1 MHGGRLGALQMIRTM
16 KPNIRSCMSEGSR
29 VVMPEPVVGAT
40 VELAFDPKAEVVLE
54 PGPDVSAIAEGVEE
68 LALLVD
74 ELSAGFPGNSGDG
87 DGAEDASLTPEAVRV
102 AATGDESLLETVE
115 ELDGVVEVDVA
126 EPVGALAANPGLV
139 LVYRGSRVGR
149 RLRMCLP
156 ILALSKSKT
165 V

>member
-1 MHGGRLGALQMIRTM
+1 M
-16 KPNIRSCMSEGSR
+16 
-29 VVMPEPVVGAT
+29 VMPEPVLGAT

-54 PGPDVSAIAEGVEE
+54 PGPDVSAIAEGVVE

-74 ELSAGFPGNSGDG
+74 EPSAGFPGNSSDG
-87 DGAEDASLTPEAVRV
+87 EGAEDASLTPEAVGV
-102 AATGDESLLETVE
+102 AATGDGSLLETVE
-115 ELDGVVEVDVA
+115 VLDGVAGVGVA
-126 EPVGALAANPGLV
+126 EPVGAFAANPGLV
-139 LVYRGSRVGR
+139 LVYRGGRIGR